1 MFHSEDPDD
10 GLDVWTAAPG
20 ESAGVSSEGGSG
32 AAIGIESTAVSCV
45 DDSRAT
51 AGGGFSDAA
60 SWAAQNGTTISTA
73 QSSKVGDS
81 HFAIWSSNRNA
92 VMPAPNSAAAERQE
106 NVRKKEALTT
116 GQL

>member
-1 MFHSEDPDD
+1 
-10 GLDVWTAAPG
+10 
-20 ESAGVSSEGGSG
+20 VSSAGGSG
-32 AAIGIESTAVSCV
+32 AAIGIESTAVGCV
-45 DDSRAT
+45 GNSPAT

-92 VMPAPNSAAAERQE
+92 VMPAPNSAAAEHQG
-106 NVRKKEALTT
+106 NGRKTEVLTT